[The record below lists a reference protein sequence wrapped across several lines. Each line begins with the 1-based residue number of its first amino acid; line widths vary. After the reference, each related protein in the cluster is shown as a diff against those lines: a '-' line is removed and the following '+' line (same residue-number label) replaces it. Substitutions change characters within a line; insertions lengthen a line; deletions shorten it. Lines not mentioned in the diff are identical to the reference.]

1 MWASCSSVNVTC
13 FVDWIYFCSDLCRS
27 HLLRAPS
34 ETQGTNL
41 EPDGVFGPSLD
52 WQPSDKLFS
61 WSQELRAVRTQ
72 FCPLSGQISSPKCP
86 YVFWMFSWH
95 CWNKR
100 LLLLQIS
107 VTLWLGKTRTAVIMV
122 KLWRLMRNWA
132 AIYLINRYSNEQK
145 KPVLT
150 GNIAILR
157 ERKEKEISQK
167 CHVFISGSPKK
178 KKILTIFKMA
188 ARQRFSNICIGFLLT
203 QSDLCPSTLW
213 FSHYNNDFD
222 CLFTIL
228 FEHFCLPYNIYW
240 TSAVSFIGTCCI
252 GTSIVC
258 KFLKVKREI
267 GSYPHLVDQ
276 ENKGFQWNYSDV
288 WEGESEL
295 GQDI

>member
-1 MWASCSSVNVTC
+1 MNRKNQCWLEILQSSGK
-13 FVDWIYFCSDLCRS
+13 
-27 HLLRAPS
+27 
-34 ETQGTNL
+34 EKKK
-41 EPDGVFGPSLD
+41 
-52 WQPSDKLFS
+52 KLA
-61 WSQELRAVRTQ
+61 R
-72 FCPLSGQISSPKCP
+72 
-86 YVFWMFSWH
+86 
-95 CWNKR
+95 
-100 LLLLQIS
+100 S
-107 VTLWLGKTRTAVIMV
+107 VTFL
-122 KLWRLMRNWA
+122 
-132 AIYLINRYSNEQK
+132 YL
-145 KPVLT
+145 VHL
-150 GNIAILR
+150 
-157 ERKEKEISQK
+157 
-167 CHVFISGSPKK
+167 K

-188 ARQRFSNICIGFLLT
+188 ARQRFSSICIGFLLT

-228 FEHFCLPYNIYW
+228 FEHFCLPHNIYW

-276 ENKGFQWNYSDV
+276 ENKGFQWNYSDL

>member
-41 EPDGVFGPSLD
+41 EPGGVFGPSLD

-72 FCPLSGQISSPKCP
+72 SCPLSGQISSPKCP

-178 KKILTIFKMA
+178 KKFWPFLKWLPDNVSVVFALGFCSHKVIYVQVLSGSHITIMIL
-188 ARQRFSNICIGFLLT
+188 
-203 QSDLCPSTLW
+203 
-213 FSHYNNDFD
+213 
-222 CLFTIL
+222 
-228 FEHFCLPYNIYW
+228 
-240 TSAVSFIGTCCI
+240 
-252 GTSIVC
+252 IVC
-258 KFLKVKREI
+258 SPFYLNISACHIIYTEPVQC
-267 GSYPHLVDQ
+267 HL
-276 ENKGFQWNYSDV
+276 
-288 WEGESEL
+288 
-295 GQDI
+295 